1 MKKRLIIGATGASG
15 IPILI
20 QCLKLVQEQ
29 KDFES
34 YLVMT
39 DSAKLT
45 LEHETKMKVEEVEKL
60 ADHVLDSREIG
71 AGPASGSFQTEGMLI
86 VPCSMKTIAGI
97 HSGYADNLI
106 LRAAD
111 VTIKE
116 QRPLVLAARETPLVE
131 REVSMKILSFGSL
144 NIDYVYKVSHF
155 VKKGETLSAEEL
167 NVYTGGKGLN
177 QSIALSRA
185 GMETYHAGAIGMDGL
200 FLLDQLKEAGVNT
213 DLVKILEDVRTGNA
227 IIQNDEEGDNCIILF
242 GGANQAISKE
252 QVDEVF
258 EHFKN
263 EDYLLIQNEINEL
276 PYIVKKAK
284 EIGMKIILNPS
295 PMNEKIKELPLDQIN
310 YFLLNEI
317 EAMQILDMEEP
328 KEIDGK
334 YISGLLHQKFPEAT
348 IVLTLGSEGSVCI
361 SGDEYVEQSIYKVKT
376 VDTTA
381 AGDTYTGYFIAG
393 ILNGKTIKEA
403 MDTASKASAIAVSRQ
418 GAAPSIPCLEE
429 VEEYKN

>member
-1 MKKRLIIGATGASG
+1 MERI
-15 IPILI
+15 
-20 QCLKLVQEQ
+20 
-29 KDFES
+29 
-34 YLVMT
+34 
-39 DSAKLT
+39 
-45 LEHETKMKVEEVEKL
+45 
-60 ADHVLDSREIG
+60 
-71 AGPASGSFQTEGMLI
+71 
-86 VPCSMKTIAGI
+86 
-97 HSGYADNLI
+97 
-106 LRAAD
+106 
-111 VTIKE
+111 
-116 QRPLVLAARETPLVE
+116 VE

-295 PMNEKIKELPLDQIN
+295 PMNDK
-310 YFLLNEI
+310 
-317 EAMQILDMEEP
+317 MEEP

-418 GAAPSIPCLEE
+418 GAAPSIPYLKE